1 MTSRAEKTR
10 RIVAVQ
16 KQLQRIEDWKM
27 LELKRRLRE
36 LEASQEDMIKA
47 QSDEDIIR
55 GELVELA
62 VRRLRSLVRET
73 GQVSAE
79 KDVQAARVLDQA
91 SKLKLAE
98 RLESDAAKEAERTSG
113 HKQLSD
119 IIEGFLTR
127 KT

>member
-1 MTSRAEKTR
+1 VTKRIDKAK

-27 LELKRRLRE
+27 VELQRRLTE
-36 LEASQEDMIKA
+36 LEASQEATIRAM
-47 QSDEDIIR
+47 SEEDIIQ

-73 GQVSAE
+73 GEVTVE
-79 KDVQAARVLDQA
+79 KEAQATRVLDQT

-98 RLESDAAKEAERTSG
+98 RLQGAAAREDARVTG
-113 HKQLSD
+113 QKQLAD
-119 IIEGFLTR
+119 IIEGFLSR
-127 KT
+127 KP